1 MTLSKESSKEIRIVV
16 LEEGFDGKHNFLQ
29 LKKGWFVRFQLGET
43 LITQNVV
50 LTTYRNGEK
59 EFEDQLKSG
68 KFGKDSFIDVEC
80 KHAGSYY
87 FEYEGES
94 GIKGKGYYH
103 VEPEL
108 TVKQDQKI
116 PLDAISCQ
124 TYLTKLL
131 GTFDC
136 WKDRLKV
143 ARELGYNMIHLTP
156 IQELGISDSCYSIAD
171 HLSLDNRY
179 KGDFNDVDKLLTK
192 LRDKWGMLVIQDVV
206 WNHAAKNAKWLEQH
220 PECTFNCVNSPHLR
234 PAYLLDRA
242 LLYFSQEIADGKW
255 IDKGIPTVVEN
266 TDHLNAIRYA
276 LQHTVIPSLRL
287 WEFFQVDIETMIQIC
302 LREAGIMEVYGG
314 ISIESVGD
322 EEIKIIQDPEY
333 KRFGCTINYDS
344 GIKLALQKGQNGLM
358 ERLRILN
365 HDVFLYIND
374 MMIDAINAIM
384 GHITYERVADHGP
397 KLGLVTDNHPLVT
410 NYFAY
415 ANGTTNIEEDE
426 EIIFDK
432 IKGQQC
438 RACNGWV
445 MGDDPLKN
453 FAESHSQV
461 YLKRQLISWG
471 DSLKLNYGMEPSH
484 CPYLWKYMREY
495 TEICAKL
502 FSGFRIDNCHST
514 PIHVAEYLL
523 NAARKI
529 KPNLYV
535 VAELFTG
542 SEQIDNVF
550 VNRLGI
556 TSLIREAQN
565 CQNKEQGRM
574 VYRYGGKQMAS
585 FLGQECKALN
595 SVAHALLYDQT
606 HDNPS
611 PVSKFGSMYCYL
623 PTASL
628 VSTTACAIGSTRG
641 FDEFVTFTIDVVKEK
656 RQYKDW
662 AEVQEDNCGLI
673 KARKLI
679 NNLHSKMAYEGFTE
693 VFADQVTDTVV
704 AVTRRNPTTND
715 VIIIITHNCFGQ
727 FEWNPQSKDI
737 NVCGKID
744 KILFEMKTVEN
755 TENEDRKVPED
766 KINGVT
772 KFKVEV
778 KENLKPSES
787 NCLEILNEKTIKFKN
802 FPSGSVVAISIKQD
816 ELSMKAI
823 KEIESFIYDEN
834 SPRLQK
840 IRKAIAELDLYYFN
854 KLLFRVDG
862 EEREDS
868 NDHAYNIPHW
878 GSLPYCGLQ
887 GVRSLLKRVASDND
901 QGHPL
906 CHNIRNGNWLA
917 EYCYKRLQ
925 RGNELKKVGESF
937 QEILEILH
945 DVPSNVRPAYF
956 ERVFTILYKEAKKG
970 FLKKL
975 RGNHDLPSCNL
986 VTRLLLSS
994 ASFVSFVK
1002 NAELSP
1008 ISEKLFTTEQ
1018 NPASLAAGLPHFTT
1032 GIWRNWGRDTFIAL
1046 PGILL
1051 LSGRFVEARNI
1062 ILSYAGT
1069 LRHGLIPNLL
1079 AAGKGA
1085 RYNCRDAVWF
1095 WLAAIMKYIE
1105 MAPCGPEI
1113 LERPVIRV
1121 YKNDDAE
1128 FNPHGNEQ
1136 PLKDVVYEALSRHFN
1151 GIDFKERNAGREIDE
1166 HMQNEGFNVNA
1177 FVHPGT
1183 GFICGGNQY
1192 NCGTWMDKMGSSL
1205 ISGNKGHPA
1214 TPRDGAAV
1222 EIQGIAVYV
1231 LESLDKLHEKNLYF
1245 TNKVTNS
1252 KNGMSWRFKDWAGK
1266 IRTHF
1271 QNFFY
1276 VHENETDEMAH
1287 RRGIIKD
1294 CFGST
1299 ARYTDFQLRP
1309 NFTIALCYVPDLI
1322 ETNKS
1327 WNSLKVAENVL
1338 MSRLGIKTLDPQDWA
1353 YCGNYNN
1360 SDSQDKKTAC
1370 GWNYHQGPE
1379 WLWVACYYLKAKL
1392 EIAWRRKLEGHRKD
1406 WTDTCKEIAK
1416 QLYIY
1421 EEYLDNSLWASL
1433 PELTNENGAY
1443 CPPSCEAQAWTIGC
1457 LLEVIHRFNQL
1468 NKLDE
1473 KSEQ

>member
-1 MTLSKESSKEIRIVV
+1 MTLKNKNCEIRIVV
-16 LEEGFDGKHNFLQ
+16 LEENYDGKHNFLKLQ
-29 LKKGWFVRFQLGET
+29 KGWFVRFQLGET
-43 LITQNVV
+43 LITQNVSINI
-50 LTTYRNGEK
+50 YRNGEK
-59 EFEDQLKSG
+59 EFEDQLKCG
-68 KFGKDSFIDVEC
+68 KFGRDSFLDIEC
-80 KHAGSYY
+80 KVAGSYY
-87 FEYEGES
+87 FEYES
-94 GIKGKGYYH
+94 DNNSKGKGYYH

-108 TVKQDQKI
+108 IVKEDHII

-131 GTFDC
+131 GPFDD
-136 WKDRLKV
+136 WKDKLKV

-156 IQELGISDSCYSIAD
+156 IQTLGESDSCYSIAD
-171 HLSLDNRY
+171 HLTLDGRY
-179 KGDFNDVDKLLTK
+179 KGSLNDVEKLLQK

-206 WNHAAKNAKWLEQH
+206 WNHAAKNAKWLEEH
-220 PECTFNCVNSPHLR
+220 PECTFNCINSPHLR

-242 LLYFSQEIADGKW
+242 LLYFSEEIRDGKW
-255 IDKGIPTVVEN
+255 EEHGIPTLI
-266 TDHLNAIRYA
+266 DSPSHLHAIRHA
-276 LQHTVIPSLRL
+276 LQHKIIPNLRL
-287 WEFFQVDIETMIQIC
+287 WEFFQVDIEAVIQVC

-314 ISIESVGD
+314 VSIESTNN
-322 EEIKIIQDPEY
+322 EEISIIQDPEY

-358 ERLRILN
+358 EKLRILN
-365 HDVFLYIND
+365 HDMFLKIND
-374 MMIDAINAIM
+374 MMAEAINAII
-384 GHITYERVADHGP
+384 GHINYERISSNGP
-397 KLGLVTDNHPLVT
+397 KLGEVTDEHPLLT

-415 ANGTTNIEEDE
+415 PSGSSTIEKDE

-461 YLKRQLISWG
+461 YLKRQLVSWG
-471 DSLKLNYGMEPSH
+471 DSLKLNYGLEPSH
-484 CPYLWKYMREY
+484 CPYLWKYMKEY
-495 TEICAKL
+495 TETCARL

-542 SEQIDNVF
+542 CEEVDNIF

-585 FLGQECKALN
+585 FMGQECKALN

-611 PVSKFGSMYCYL
+611 PVAKFGSMYCYL

-656 RQYKDW
+656 RLYKNW
-662 AEVQEDNCGLI
+662 SEVQEDNYGLI

-679 NNLHSKMAYEGFTE
+679 NNLHSKMAYEGYTE

-715 VIIIITHNCFGQ
+715 VIIIITHNCFGD
-727 FEWNPQSKDI
+727 FEWNPHSKDI
-737 NVCGKID
+737 IVCGAINKI
-744 KILFEMKTVEN
+744 IFEMKTIEN
-755 TENEDRKVPED
+755 TETEDRKEPED
-766 KINGVT
+766 KINGVS
-772 KFKVEV
+772 KFLVEI
-778 KENLKPSES
+778 KENLNPNES
-787 NCLEILNEKTIKFKN
+787 NCLEITNDNVVKFKN
-802 FPSGSVVAISIKQD
+802 FPSGSVVALQIIQNEKNMAAINDIETFISN
-816 ELSMKAI
+816 E
-823 KEIESFIYDEN
+823 E
-834 SPRLQK
+834 SPRLEK
-840 IRKAIAELDLYYFN
+840 IRKAINELDLYYFN
-854 KLLFRVDG
+854 KLFFRVDE

-868 NDHAYNIPHW
+868 NDHTYNIPHW

-887 GVRSLLKRVASDND
+887 GVHSLLKRVASDND

-917 EYCYKRLQ
+917 EYCFKRLQ
-925 RGNELKKVGESF
+925 RGNELIKVGNAF
-937 QEILEILH
+937 QDILEVLQ

-956 ERVFTILYKEAKKG
+956 ERVFTILYKETKKSL
-970 FLKKL
+970 LKKL
-975 RGNHDLPSCNL
+975 RVNKDLPTCNL
-986 VTRLLLSS
+986 VKGLLLSS
-994 ASFVSFVK
+994 ISFISYVNS
-1002 NAELSP
+1002 AELSP
-1008 ISEKLFTTEQ
+1008 LSEKLFTTEQ
-1018 NPASLAAGLPHFTT
+1018 YPTSIAAGLPHFTA

-1046 PGILL
+1046 PGLLL

-1121 YKNDDAE
+1121 YKNDDDE
-1128 FNPHGNEQ
+1128 FNPNGNEE
-1136 PLKDVVYEALSRHFN
+1136 PLKDVIYEALSRHFN
-1151 GIDFKERNAGREIDE
+1151 GIEFRERNAGREIDE
-1166 HMQNEGFNVNA
+1166 HMQDEGFNVNA

-1192 NCGTWMDKMGSSL
+1192 NCGTWMDKMGSSI
-1205 ISGNKGHPA
+1205 ISGNKGYPA

-1222 EIQGIAVYV
+1222 EIQGLAVYI
-1231 LESLDKLHEKNLYF
+1231 LESLEKLFEKGLYS
-1245 TNKVTNS
+1245 TNRVTNS
-1252 KNGMSWRFKDWAGK
+1252 KNGMSWTFKEWAGK
-1266 IRTHF
+1266 IRTYF
-1271 QNFFY
+1271 SNFFY
-1276 VHENETDEMAH
+1276 VYDNESDEMAH

-1322 ETNKS
+1322 ETDKS
-1327 WNSLKVAENVL
+1327 WNALKITEKVL

-1353 YCGNYNN
+1353 YCGNYSNQ
-1360 SDSQDKKTAC
+1360 DGQDKKTAC

-1392 EIAWRRKLEGHRKD
+1392 EIGWKRKLEGHKKD
-1406 WTDTCKEIAK
+1406 WIDVCKEITK

-1421 EEYLDNSLWASL
+1421 EEYIDSSLWASL
-1433 PELTNENGAY
+1433 PELTNENGTY
-1443 CPPSCEAQAWTIGC
+1443 CPPSCEAQAWSVGC
-1457 LLEVIHRFNQL
+1457 LLEVVHRYNQL
-1468 NKLDE
+1468 LKMDE
-1473 KSEQ
+1473 KFE